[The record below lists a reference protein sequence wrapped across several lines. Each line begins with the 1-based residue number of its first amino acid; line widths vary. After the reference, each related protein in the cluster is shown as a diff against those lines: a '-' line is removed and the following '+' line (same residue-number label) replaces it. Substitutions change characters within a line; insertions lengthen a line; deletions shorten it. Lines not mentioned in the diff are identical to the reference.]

1 MKPLPFLL
9 LAGALSLGGCMG
21 TENRGVDSVHV
32 PMVTRTA
39 TGAVA
44 SVPGCPD
51 WSRPVGTELTSST
64 TSDYGCA
71 TRSNLAAM
79 IADPMDLITP
89 KSSTATDPY
98 VAAKGIKSWRDTP
111 ASGSKGLEKVTTG
124 ASK

>member
-1 MKPLPFLL
+1 MKTLPLLVL
-9 LAGALSLGGCMG
+9 TGAIALGGCMG

-32 PMVTRTA
+32 PVVTRTA
-39 TGAVA
+39 NGMVA
-44 SVPGCPD
+44 TVPGCPD
-51 WSRPVGTELTSST
+51 WTRPVGTELTSST

-79 IADPMDLITP
+79 IADPMDLVAP
-89 KSSTATDPY
+89 KSATGTDPY
-98 VAAKGIKSWRDTP
+98 LATKGIKSWRDTP